1 MSWLRD
7 LCWRLLRS
15 RVDALVTERLL
26 MFEEALVKR
35 EQIRKSYPPEP
46 PRTRL
51 PEAATAGY
59 TSGPTS

>member
-7 LCWRLLRS
+7 LCWRLLRA

-46 PRTRL
+46 PRARL
-51 PEAATAGY
+51 PLATSGYTADPTAG
-59 TSGPTS
+59 